1 MALTGSLTTIE
12 ATGTGNYETI
22 TIDIPADVPA
32 TDPNYEHRGSSVTES
47 VEIVNET
54 SSSLEGVYIKITSM
68 QIWPPRIATDPK
80 VYIEPTYRVYGSQ
93 ASRSADVENYIR
105 QTYETV
111 EWDPANDTDPYQ
123 VSYDLIKSMYPND
136 TLTDC

>member
-22 TIDIPADVPA
+22 TIDIPADVPE
-32 TDPNYEHRGSSVTES
+32 TDPNYEHRGSSITES

-54 SSSLEGVYIKITSM
+54 SSSLEGVYIKITSI
-68 QIWPPRIATDPK
+68 QIWPPRITTSDK

-123 VSYDLIKSMYPND
+123 VSYDLIKEMYPND

>member
-1 MALTGSLTTIE
+1 MALTGSLTTTE
-12 ATGTGNYETI
+12 VTGTGNYETI
-22 TIDIPADVPA
+22 TIDIPADVPE
-32 TDPNYEHRGSSVTES
+32 TDPNYEHRGSSITES

-54 SSSLEGVYIKITSM
+54 SSSLEGVYIKITSI
-68 QIWPPRIATDPK
+68 QIWPPRITTSDK

-123 VSYDLIKSMYPND
+123 VSYDLIKEMYPND